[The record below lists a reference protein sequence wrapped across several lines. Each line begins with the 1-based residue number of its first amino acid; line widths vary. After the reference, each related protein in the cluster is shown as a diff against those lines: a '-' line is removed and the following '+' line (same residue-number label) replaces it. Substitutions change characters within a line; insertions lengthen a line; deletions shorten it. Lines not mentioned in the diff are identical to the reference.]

1 MISSAKF
8 SAMVLMDLMDFSLHP
23 LVMLK
28 IATLTLLKGDTSTA
42 CLLTTP
48 PDPILVESSLG
59 PALITAFTKT
69 SKGFSPVSKWM
80 ISKAFLT
87 MLMALAFLPVFLPWY
102 YIDPTNLSTIGH
114 KAFLNLLTWYLIFL
128 KRR

>member
-48 PDPILVESSLG
+48 PDPNHIQKILILLPLLLLKV
-59 PALITAFTKT
+59 F
-69 SKGFSPVSKWM
+69 
-80 ISKAFLT
+80 
-87 MLMALAFLPVFLPWY
+87 MLY
-102 YIDPTNLSTIGH
+102 
-114 KAFLNLLTWYLIFL
+114 
-128 KRR
+128 

>member
-8 SAMVLMDLMDFSLHP
+8 SAIDLMDFMDFSLHP

-28 IATLTLLKGDTSTA
+28 IATFTLLKGDTSTA
-42 CLLTTP
+42 YLLTTP

-59 PALITAFTKT
+59 PALITAFTNT
-69 SKGFSPVSKWM
+69 SKGFSPVNKWM

-87 MLMALAFLPVFLPWY
+87 MLMDLAFLPVFLPWY
-102 YIDPTNLSTIGH
+102 YIDPTNLSTMGH
-114 KAFLNLLTWYLIFL
+114 KAFLNLFT
-128 KRR
+128 